1 MDRDIAIAVTAAL
14 VNLALTLLLPSLIKD
29 SKLPFAQQIKDTYKC
44 NRDAI
49 VISSVLVVVFVY
61 IALQITPT
69 MQSAVYSPRAQS
81 LSGLLGATVTR
92 MA

>member
-14 VNLALTLLLPSLIKD
+14 VNLVLTLLLPSLIKD

-49 VISSVLVVVFVY
+49 VVSSILVVVFVF
-61 IALQITPT
+61 IALKITPT
-69 MQSAVYSPRAQS
+69 MEASVYGPLASLINVPRM
-81 LSGLLGATVTR
+81 V
-92 MA
+92 